1 MKRLLNARVD
11 ELKRLKG
18 EGVTHVSVTEES
30 LQELRAAV
38 AKRTPVGPSGG
49 SSKAAPSGAVDLPA
63 GHVRRTDAPKT
74 FARILAEAN
83 ENPPRGRPESAP
95 IKKEPTPP
103 VSGIPIPPVVEWPEG
118 DKATRWKALRDRVLQ
133 CPECNSHV
141 HGNTKVVF
149 GVGNIDSNL
158 FFCGEAP
165 GAEEELKGEPFVGPA
180 GQLLDKIIRA
190 MGKDR
195 EEVYIGNIMNWRP
208 EVPGRSGNRP
218 PTPEE
223 LEFCLP
229 YLKAQIAVVDPEV
242 VVALGATAAKGLLGQ
257 NSFKALGEVRG
268 RWHEFE
274 GRPLMITYHPSY
286 LLRSDSNRTKR
297 LVWEDMLKVMEKIN
311 LPPSGK
317 QRRYFL

>member
-1 MKRLLNARVD
+1 M
-11 ELKRLKG
+11 
-18 EGVTHVSVTEES
+18 
-30 LQELRAAV
+30 
-38 AKRTPVGPSGG
+38 
-49 SSKAAPSGAVDLPA
+49 AVDSNERQKQA
-63 GHVRRTDAPKT
+63 D
-74 FARILAEAN
+74 LAISQIERQFGKGSIMKLGDDLRLDIPHISTTSLSADYALGIGGV
-83 ENPPRGRPESAP
+83 PRGRPGPAS
-95 IKKEPTPP
+95 IKKKANRA
-103 VSGIPIPPVVEWPEG
+103 VSGIPIPPVVELPEG
-118 DKATRWKALRDRVLQ
+118 DKETRWKALRDLVLQ

-208 EVPGRSGNRP
+208 EVPGRIGNRP

-229 YLKAQIAVVDPEV
+229 YLKAQIEVVDPEV
-242 VVALGATAAKGLLGQ
+242 VIALGATAAKGLLGQ
-257 NSFKALGEVRG
+257 NSFGAVGEVRG

-286 LLRSDSNRTKR
+286 LLRSESNRTKR

-311 LPPSGK
+311 LPPSDR